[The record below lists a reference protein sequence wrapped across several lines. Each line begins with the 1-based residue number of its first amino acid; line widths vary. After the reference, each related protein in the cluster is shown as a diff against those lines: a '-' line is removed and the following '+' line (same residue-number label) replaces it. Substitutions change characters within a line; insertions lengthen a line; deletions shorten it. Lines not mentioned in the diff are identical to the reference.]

1 MIVCTSFLPVGE
13 LRQRERDDLPKFSRD
28 LLCGW
33 LSFHPCQTLSTPAQ
47 LRKIKKRSILDYSRL
62 SFQGPHVLPLGPTS
76 EGSQQEIERSC
87 PGFSSE
93 CSERVGVYAHS

>member
-13 LRQRERDDLPKFSRD
+13 LRQRERDDLPKFLRD

-33 LSFHPCQTLSTPAQ
+33 LSFHPCQTFSTPAQ

-62 SFQGPHVLPLGPTS
+62 SFQGPHVLPLGLTS
-76 EGSQQEIERSC
+76 REVNRRLRGAVRALALSVLR
-87 PGFSSE
+87 G
-93 CSERVGVYAHS
+93 